1 MKTVGIIQA
10 RMGSTRLSGKILR
23 ELAGKTVLAHVA
35 ERVGA
40 AQRVD
45 EVCIATTVGAIDDP
59 VEVEAARLGV
69 RCFRGSEDDVLSR
82 YHGAAVAS
90 KADVI
95 VRVTGDCPMFDS
107 GVLDDMLA
115 CFHAGLAET
124 PPVDFMSNFID
135 RRFPRGLDAEIFTFR
150 AIDRVH
156 QIATRPNEREH
167 VTPYIYHHPDEFVM
181 RSYAAPEDRSK
192 YRWTLDT
199 DQDWQFMEQV
209 FAELSRPDR
218 PFTTQEVFDLL
229 QRRPELAE
237 LNALVE
243 QRYSAE
249 QKA

>member
-1 MKTVGIIQA
+1 MKTVVIIQA

-23 ELAGKTVLAHVA
+23 ELAGKSVLGHVV

-40 AQRVD
+40 AQGVD
-45 EVCIATTVGAIDDP
+45 EVWIATTVGAIDDP
-59 VEVEAARLGV
+59 VEVEAAKLGV
-69 RCFRGSEDDVLSR
+69 GCFRGSEADVLSR

-107 GVLDDMLA
+107 VVLGDMLTR
-115 CFHAGLAET
+115 FHVGLTEL
-124 PPVDFMSNFID
+124 PPVDFLCNVIE
-135 RRFPRGLDAEIFTFR
+135 RRFPRGLDAEIFTFKTL
-150 AIDRVH
+150 DRVH

-167 VTPYIYHHPDEFVM
+167 VTPYVYHHPDEFVI
-181 RSYAAPEDRSK
+181 RSYAAADDHSQ

-199 DQDWQFMEQV
+199 DADWQFMEQV

-218 PFTTQEVFDLL
+218 PFNTEEVLDLL